1 MKKRN
6 KIIISVVALAL
17 VAGGI
22 AIKVTSSNKNKY
34 MEVKTSTV
42 TTGDIKSYLSTTGTI
57 KSQNSKEYFG
67 LTGKVLRVNYKVGD
81 KVKKGDIL
89 VTYDASDL
97 NAQVKSAELTYNNAV
112 LQKNDAVNQNN
123 DILNKIKE
131 LNTQIAD
138 PAYANDPVK
147 LATLK
152 STRDSLKATS
162 SEKFKQLD
170 NTVASAKINLDL
182 SKQKLSSGGS
192 IVSEFDGTV
201 TAVNV
206 TAGSSGITA
215 QSQGAAVVVQNLDNL
230 KVLISVGKYDAG
242 KVALG
247 QDAVIK
253 SNGKEY
259 KGKVTVINPA
269 ATKIVSATGADASLG
284 IEVNITDSASGLKA
298 EFDCD
303 VDILLAEV
311 KNVIKIPSESLKTD
325 KTGKSYVYII
335 NGDKAKEVAV
345 KIGTESDTEIQITE
359 GLKNGDKVILN
370 PSTSITDGV
379 LVKEAAGTK

>member
-17 VAGGI
+17 VAGAI

-67 LTGKVLRVNYKVGD
+67 LTGKVLSVNYKVGD

-131 LNTQIAD
+131 LDAQIAN
-138 PAYANDPVK
+138 PANSVQVISN
-147 LATLK
+147 LK
-152 STRDSLKATS
+152 TQRDSLKATS

-345 KIGTESDTEIQITE
+345 KIGTESDTEIQIAE
-359 GLKNGDKVILN
+359 GLKSGDKVILN

>member
-17 VAGGI
+17 VAGAI

-131 LNTQIAD
+131 LDAQIAN
-138 PAYANDPVK
+138 PANSVQVISN
-147 LATLK
+147 LK
-152 STRDSLKATS
+152 TQRDSLKATS

-345 KIGTESDTEIQITE
+345 KIGTESDTEIQIAE
-359 GLKNGDKVILN
+359 GLKSGDKVILN

>member
-6 KIIISVVALAL
+6 KIILSVVVLAIL
-17 VAGGI
+17 AGGT
-22 AIKVTSSNKNKY
+22 AIKVISSNKSKY
-34 MEVKTSTV
+34 IEVKTSAV
-42 TTGDIKSYLSTTGTI
+42 TAGDIKSYLSTTGTI

-67 LTGKVLRVNYKVGD
+67 LAGKVLKVNFKVGD
-81 KVKKGDIL
+81 RVKKGDVL
-89 VTYDASDL
+89 VTYDVSDI

-123 DILNKIKE
+123 DIINKIKE
-131 LNTQIAD
+131 LDAQIAAD
-138 PAYANDPVK
+138 PANSAK
-147 LATLK
+147 AQA
-152 STRDSLKATS
+152 TRDTLKATS

-170 NTVASAKINLDL
+170 NAVSSAKINLDL

-206 TAGSSGITA
+206 TAGSSGVTA

-247 QDAVIK
+247 QEAVIK

-269 ATKIVSATGADASLG
+269 ATKTVSATGADASLG
-284 IEVNITDSASGLKA
+284 IEVNITDNASDLKA

-335 NGDKAKEVAV
+335 NGEKAKEVIV

-359 GLKNGDKVILN
+359 GLKSGDKVILN